1 MIKLWMHHVYT
12 VQVCKMPDKIKE
24 AKAKASLYFDYFYST
39 LFSRFPDW
47 VSGMATLEDM

>member
-1 MIKLWMHHVYT
+1 MYIP
-12 VQVCKMPDKIKE
+12 VCKMPDRIYKV
-24 AKAKASLYFDYFYST
+24 KASIYFDFFFFYST